1 MSLWAKWGGV
11 IIQMKTSWA
20 VLSQDAICILKWLWS
35 LLGVGERANKLRL
48 KFDELSTIQIR
59 TSSESA
65 LAGCDDSALLT
76 KFARS
81 FIYPFLI
88 APWLFLVVIRIFP
101 EVCTG
106 FQIHPQ
112 PHPSISTLVNDSISV
127 SRECVGYHCWCGNL
141 SRYFFLLESLLENAR
156 TSPSNNQEA
165 FFRVPE

>member
-11 IIQMKTSWA
+11 IIQMKTSWE

-88 APWLFLVVIRIFP
+88 FWLVFDFLAIFIVMRIFP
-101 EVCTG
+101 AVCAG
-106 FQIHPQ
+106 FQIDPQ
-112 PHPSISTLVNDSISV
+112 PHPPNHFHVGEWFNFRFSSV
-127 SRECVGYHCWCGNL
+127 CRL
-141 SRYFFLLESLLENAR
+141 SLLMWE
-156 TSPSNNQEA
+156 
-165 FFRVPE
+165 FK